1 MAAPTSPIV
10 PPELAGH
17 ACTIASQALEIES
30 VQLRLRASE
39 LHALTFAR
47 QVDGYELARRLR
59 AQAGARRMTLVAV
72 TGYGQE
78 QDRERARRAGFD
90 HHLVKPADTTVL
102 ASLLEAAAEAAT
114 A

>member
-1 MAAPTSPIV
+1 M
-10 PPELAGH
+10 
-17 ACTIASQALEIES
+17 
-30 VQLRLRASE
+30 QLRLRASE

-47 QVDGYELARRLR
+47 QVDGYEL
-59 AQAGARRMTLVAV
+59 
-72 TGYGQE
+72 
-78 QDRERARRAGFD
+78 ARRAGFD